1 MKDFD
6 EETLQKAHKLP
17 LDEFG
22 VKHINI
28 LYNAEETKIFC
39 LLDAPNKE
47 AIEKHHEK
55 KYGIKCEWIM
65 KVKTTA

>member
-1 MKDFD
+1 MLK
-6 EETLQKAHKLP
+6 Q
-17 LDEFG
+17 
-22 VKHINI
+22 
-28 LYNAEETKIFC
+28 TKIFC